1 MLTTGTFIA
10 RSVTKALPP
19 RIPEFSPF
27 PPILH
32 PLITVPRGVPGDQH
46 SRLEGATKEDF
57 ILKATLGQQLVPAAH
72 LTECVE
78 AVMVDRH
85 TDATAALLDRHYQER
100 LSKIRPAVETL
111 LEEKATSRARL
122 VTELTEQGMDE
133 GVMKARLSDL
143 DDTFQVRQRE
153 AEGAAT
159 AVLEPVHMREQ
170 MELKQMQLQ
179 DVSRAI
185 MVYARTGGDAATAA
199 ADASQEKIME
209 EMAAYRANLE
219 QEKAQREVRME
230 TERADAEAK
239 LRMQHDEAMSA
250 MQNVLKQEQE
260 RQEKELQ
267 KHMDQAKNSTDE
279 AVKELHLNEKTKIL
293 ESFTKEAEAAGA
305 ALESEKKKKKDMLAR
320 RLDKK
325 RQTRIDAGAAATAM
339 ARVAAKAAGGDTI
352 AEAEEE
358 EEGAGMVK
366 SDSQQA
372 LKKAARH
379 ARAQASAAGAPMDA
393 AGLEKMTAMTTTLE
407 TIAARLQTMESRLG
421 IAGVVGAAA
430 GGGAGST
437 GGASQ
442 WTDTSAP
449 PSGDALATLADD
461 EVALQE
467 KSRLEFGNLLASM
480 VGLSRVRMACA
491 RTLPPVPDSMEGN
504 AFATSYR
511 YDPDKALLY
520 VHESKLTSSG
530 DFGLVVIHALSHLKV
545 NPDVLGNDADPVF
558 MGEFYRNMKIL
569 SQDLYRRSVARS
581 SGPSQSG
588 AANSGGGGGGGG
600 TPNERRAIRR
610 GSSATRFNDA
620 SIEGALSA
628 NAAGGVS
635 AGASGTQGSG
645 KSHNNPRLSRG
656 NSGLGGG
663 SVSGAMSMDGF
674 DAASIQSR
682 MKEYAAFGGLP
693 TEFFDRYASPSGG
706 GGGGG
711 GGETPQSSGRSSPVT
726 DSNRGSTDRLP
737 TMNQS

>member
-1 MLTTGTFIA
+1 LSTT
-10 RSVTKALPP
+10 
-19 RIPEFSPF
+19 
-27 PPILH
+27 
-32 PLITVPRGVPGDQH
+32 PRGIPGECL
-46 SRLEGATKEDF
+46 SRLDGATKEDF
-57 ILKATLGQQLVPAAH
+57 VLKATLGQQLVPAAH

-133 GVMKARLSDL
+133 GVMKSRLSEL
-143 DDTFQVRQRE
+143 DDTFQARQRE
-153 AEGAAT
+153 VEGAAT
-159 AVLEPVHMREQ
+159 AALEPVHMREQ
-170 MELKQMQLQ
+170 MELKQLQLQ

-185 MVYARTGGDAATAA
+185 MVYARTGGDAAAAA

-209 EMAAYRANLE
+209 EMVAYRANLE
-219 QEKAQREVRME
+219 KEKAQREMRMAA
-230 TERADAEAK
+230 ERADAEAK
-239 LRMQHDEAMSA
+239 LRKQHDEAMSA
-250 MQNVLKQEQE
+250 MQSVLKQEQE

-267 KHMDQAKNSTDE
+267 KHMDQAKNNTDE

-325 RQTRIDAGAAATAM
+325 RQTRIDAGAVTAAMTKA
-339 ARVAAKAAGGDTI
+339 AAKAAGGGTI
-352 AEAEEE
+352 AEADEED
-358 EEGAGMVK
+358 EGAGMVK
-366 SDSQQA
+366 SGSQLA

-379 ARAQASAAGAPMDA
+379 AKAQASAAGAPMDA

-407 TIAARLQTMESRLG
+407 TIAARLQAMESRLG
-421 IAGVVGAAA
+421 IAGAAGAAA

-491 RTLPPVPDSMEGN
+491 RALPPVPDSMEGN

-530 DFGLVVIHALSHLKV
+530 DFGLVVIHALSHIKV
-545 NPDVLGNDADPVF
+545 NPDLLGNDADPVF

-581 SGPSQSG
+581 SGPSQPG
-588 AANSGGGGGGGG
+588 AVSSGGGGGGGG
-600 TPNERRAIRR
+600 STPNERRAIRR
-610 GSSATRFNDA
+610 GSSATRFTDA
-620 SIEGALSA
+620 GVEGALSA
-628 NAAGGVS
+628 YAAGGVS
-635 AGASGTQGSG
+635 AGASGAQGSG
-645 KSHNNPRLSRG
+645 KSNNPRLSRG

-693 TEFFDRYASPSGG
+693 TEFFDRYASPGGGGVAHGGGGGGGGVGG

-711 GGETPQSSGRSSPVT
+711 GGGCSGEPSSQTPLSSGRSSPVT
-726 DSNRGSTDRLP
+726 DSNRGSTDRLS
-737 TMNQS
+737 TMGQS